1 MYDAEDFFELL
12 NSHDQGNTL
21 DNHVDIWKQNPQN
34 KAEEPEPEL
43 EERTMV
49 VLKLTG
55 FSIADIKVFQNIDLN
70 K

>member
-12 NSHDQGNTL
+12 NSHYQEITL
-21 DNHVDIWKQNPQN
+21 DNPVDIWKQNPQD
-34 KAEEPEPEL
+34 KAEEPEPRL
-43 EERTMV
+43 QERTMV

-55 FSIADIKVFQNIDLN
+55 FTTADINVFQNNDLN